1 MIRRLKK
8 STIISCITYVLIIN
22 FINLTANFYQKA
34 DSNPYGISIV
44 DPIDTLA
51 EIIVE
56 FIFEM
61 DDQIIPDTEVPNEK
75 RKIPDIKLAF
85 TWTEIKLACFVTLKS
100 NRWGIFDD
108 TKIIGGIKKVCYPP
122 PEHFMKY
129 FI

>member
-1 MIRRLKK
+1 MIRKLKK
-8 STIISCITYVLIIN
+8 STLVNYVTYVLILN
-22 FINLTANFYQKA
+22 FINLTANFYQEA
-34 DSNPYGISIV
+34 GSNKYGIGIV

-61 DDQIIPDTEVPNEK
+61 DDQIIPDTDVPNET

-85 TWTEIKLACFVTLKS
+85 TKTEVKLICFASIKLNKWEIYEDFTLS
-100 NRWGIFDD
+100 N
-108 TKIIGGIKKVCYPP
+108 GIKKVCSPP
-122 PEHFMKY
+122 PENLKNY